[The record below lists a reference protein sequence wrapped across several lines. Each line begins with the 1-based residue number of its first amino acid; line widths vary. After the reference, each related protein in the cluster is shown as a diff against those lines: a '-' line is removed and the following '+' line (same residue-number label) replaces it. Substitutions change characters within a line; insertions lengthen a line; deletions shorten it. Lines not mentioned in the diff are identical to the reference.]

1 MPLTRELTVAGVRLV
16 KHVGDEYHYY
26 RGSVQG
32 FAVTFRPTINHTTRR
47 PEAWTASAE
56 IPPASVATVASGDTL
71 RHTVQGAVRNLTAR
85 RERQFR
91 RQGA

>member
-32 FAVTFRPTINHTTRR
+32 FAVTFRPTINRETRR
-47 PEAWTASAE
+47 PESWTAYAE
-56 IPPASVATVASGDTL
+56 IPRAGDELVGSGETL
-71 RHTVQGAVRNLTAR
+71 RHTVNGAVRNLTAR
-85 RERQFR
+85 RERHFR
-91 RQGA
+91 RSGA